1 MKKRN
6 ITKAN
11 IIKRNKTLKPET
23 KIMEI
28 QVAKSKTVCPKSG
41 WNNRSKVMI
50 ERRINEIK
58 CEYCK
63 FLIRSEAIIWAI
75 TNIKNEI

>member
-28 QVAKSKTVCPKSG
+28 QVLKNTIYSG
-41 WNNRSKVMI
+41 KNSYPIYIGFVKVGVSDP
-50 ERRINEIK
+50 RR
-58 CEYCK
+58 
-63 FLIRSEAIIWAI
+63 
-75 TNIKNEI
+75 